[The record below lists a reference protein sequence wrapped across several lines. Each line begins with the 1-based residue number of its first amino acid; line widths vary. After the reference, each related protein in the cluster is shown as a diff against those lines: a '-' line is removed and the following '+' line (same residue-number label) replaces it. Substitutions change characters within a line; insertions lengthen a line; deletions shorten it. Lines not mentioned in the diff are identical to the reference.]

1 MTSTA
6 SLLSAGEILK
16 QDSLGR
22 VRTPLAKRQEILAA
36 FDGAGMSAARFA
48 AMVGINYSTFCSWVQ
63 ERNQKQGKDSVLTG
77 AAAKPQVQW
86 IEAEIACGAKQPCA
100 SNGMEIE
107 FLGGGAR
114 LRVRDERDAELAAVV
129 LRAMGGGVC

>member
-48 AMVGINYSTFCSWVQ
+48 AMVGMNYSTFCSWVQ
-63 ERNQKQGKDSVLTG
+63 ERNQKQGQDSALAGEAV
-77 AAAKPQVQW
+77 KPEVQW
-86 IEAEIACGAKQPCA
+86 IEAEIACGAKHPSA
-100 SNGMEIE
+100 SNGMELE
-107 FLGGGAR
+107 LLEGGAR

>member
-16 QDSLGR
+16 QDNLGR
-22 VRTPLAKRQEILAA
+22 VLTPLAKRQEILAA
-36 FDGAGMSAARFA
+36 FDGSGMSAARFA

-63 ERNQKQGKDSVLTG
+63 ERNKKQGKDSLLTE

-86 IEAEIACGAKQPCA
+86 IEADMACGSKPRCA
-100 SNGMEIE
+100 GDGMEIE
-107 FLGGGAR
+107 LLGGGAR

>member
-16 QDSLGR
+16 QDNLGR
-22 VRTPLAKRQEILAA
+22 VLTPLAKRQEILAA
-36 FDGAGMSAARFA
+36 FDGSGMSAARFA

-63 ERNQKQGKDSVLTG
+63 ERNKKQGKDSLLTE

-86 IEAEIACGAKQPCA
+86 IEAEMACGAKPRCGGD
-100 SNGMEIE
+100 GMEIE
-107 FLGGGAR
+107 LLGGGAR
-114 LRVRDERDAELAAVV
+114 LSE
-129 LRAMGGGVC
+129 GSGINY